1 MVGSLSVSGNVMHT
15 IAEASARPP
24 MIPNG
29 RRRLTVSCT
38 QNRNYGNNLIRKEGR
53 KEGSFDINI
62 I

>member
-53 KEGSFDINI
+53 KEERQ
-62 I
+62 